1 MTAVVTLPT
10 ESWIVLAAAG
20 GGLALVQTGRLW
32 WRGAAV
38 RWRLAEQS
46 ARATAGEA
54 LAEKLLGKAGY
65 RVEARQATQRWE
77 VRVDG
82 EAVEVTLR
90 ADFVV
95 TRRGRRYVAEVKTGA
110 AAPDVAAPAT
120 RRQLLEYRCA
130 FGVDGVLL
138 VDAEERRVQAI
149 DFALP
154 QPPARSVLAV
164 GASAFVAG
172 LLLGA
177 AVVAALLHP

>member
-1 MTAVVTLPT
+1 MMPLPR

-20 GGLALVQTGRLW
+20 GGVAVVQTARLW
-32 WRGAAV
+32 WRAAAV

-54 LAEKLLGKAGY
+54 LAEKLLAKAGY
-65 RVEARQATQRWE
+65 RVEARQATRRWA
-77 VRVDG
+77 VHVDG
-82 EAVEVTLR
+82 EPQEVTLR

-95 TRRGRRYVAEVKTGA
+95 VRRGRRYVAEVKTGQD
-110 AAPDVAAPAT
+110 APDIAAPAT

-138 VDAEERRVQAI
+138 VDAESRRVHAV

-154 QPPARSVLAV
+154 LAPPPALRAMLVTL
-164 GASAFVAG
+164 VAG
-172 LLLGA
+172 ALIGA
-177 AVVAALLHP
+177 ALALLMMQR

>member
-1 MTAVVTLPT
+1 MTIPR

-20 GGLALVQTGRLW
+20 GGLAAVQTARLW
-32 WRGAAV
+32 WRAASL

-54 LAEKLLGKAGY
+54 LAEKLLVKAGY
-65 RVEARQATQRWE
+65 RIEARQATQRWA
-77 VRVDG
+77 VHVDG
-82 EAVEVTLR
+82 VPAQVTLR

-95 TRRGRRYVAEVKTGA
+95 RRRGRRFVAEVKTGQD
-110 AAPDVAAPAT
+110 APDVAAPAT

-138 VDAEERRVQAI
+138 VDAEARKVHVV

-154 QPPARSVLAV
+154 TPPSSLRAV
-164 GASAFVAG
+164 TIALVAG
-172 LLLGA
+172 ALLGA
-177 AVVAALLHP
+177 ALVVALALR